1 MIVPQKLLKTR
12 VMEKSKEVLDKEAA
26 ELKEAL

>member
-1 MIVPQKLLKTR
+1 MIVPQKLLKTA

-26 ELKEAL
+26 DLKEAL